1 MKSRS
6 TAALSIFGL
15 VIVLAATVMLLPQPD
30 APAGTASDSPEPA
43 GSEAPTATDIATS
56 TTTTA
61 IVDVRVFDGDS
72 VVENASVVLA
82 DGRVREVGR
91 DIGIPPDAAVID
103 GRGKTV
109 LPGLIDGHVHAIGAA
124 RSAAIRFGV
133 TTLLDMFSPPAD
145 LARIRDQRQGFEI
158 SARADVF
165 TAGFLATAP
174 GGHGTQY
181 GIEVPT
187 LSGPADADPWV
198 AARLTEGSDWIKIV
212 IEDGSAWGA
221 KLATLAPE
229 TVAALVE
236 AAHERE
242 VMAVAHVSTYDDAM
256 IAIES
261 GVDGL
266 VHLFADRPVDAAF
279 IDAARDGEIFVVPT
293 ATVLASSFG
302 GPGTEWLRS
311 HEILGDRLGAMQ
323 RQSLSQSFP
332 GSDSRESMWQTAQ
345 DNIRALHEAGI
356 PIIAG
361 SDAPNPG
368 TAQGISIHAE
378 LALLVDSGLQPI
390 DALRAATSTPA
401 RLFGLGQRGCMR
413 AGCRADLL
421 LVDGN
426 PLATIQASAHIEGI
440 WKNGHRVVV
449 ETGRRPAPGAQVD
462 DVASSAAP
470 ASPIDLLARSE
481 RWMAAADDYLGGQS
495 RSGIE
500 WLEVGEMPALAVDA
514 DVESGFAFPYAGA
527 MWNTTAIP
535 MQPADHAGHRRLV
548 IEIEGPGSGY
558 QVMFFS
564 GQAPGAQPVRVPL
577 SPGQETVIG
586 LGDLGGLELSSLRA
600 IGVFA
605 TEQSDPRRFT
615 VNRARLE

>member
-6 TAALSIFGL
+6 TTALSIFGL
-15 VIVLAATVMLLPQPD
+15 VIVLAATVMLLPRPD
-30 APAGTASDSPEPA
+30 APAGTASDSPEAA

-91 DIGIPPDAAVID
+91 DIGIPPDATVID

-109 LPGLIDGHVHAIGAA
+109 LPGLIDGHVHTIGAA
-124 RSAAIRFGV
+124 RSEAIRFGV
-133 TTLLDMFSPPAD
+133 TTLLDMFSPPTD
-145 LARIRDQRQGFEI
+145 LARIRDQRQGFEM

-198 AARLTEGSDWIKIV
+198 ATRLTEGSDWIKIV

-293 ATVLASSFG
+293 ATGAGV
-302 GPGTEWLRS
+302 ELRRAGHRMAGS
-311 HEILGDRLGAMQ
+311 HEIIRRSA
-323 RQSLSQSFP
+323 RAPSSARACRSRFP
-332 GSDSRESMWQTAQ
+332 AAIRGVDGQTAQ

-356 PIIAG
+356 PILAG

-368 TAQGISIHAE
+368 TAHGDQHSRRTATCW
-378 LALLVDSGLQPI
+378 SRPGLQPI

-401 RLFGLGQRGCMR
+401 RLFGLDRTR
-413 AGCRADLL
+413 L
-421 LVDGN
+421 
-426 PLATIQASAHIEGI
+426 
-440 WKNGHRVVV
+440 
-449 ETGRRPAPGAQVD
+449 PAPA
-462 DVASSAAP
+462 AAP
-470 ASPIDLLARSE
+470 IC
-481 RWMAAADDYLGGQS
+481 
-495 RSGIE
+495 
-500 WLEVGEMPALAVDA
+500 
-514 DVESGFAFPYAGA
+514 
-527 MWNTTAIP
+527 
-535 MQPADHAGHRRLV
+535 
-548 IEIEGPGSGY
+548 
-558 QVMFFS
+558 
-564 GQAPGAQPVRVPL
+564 
-577 SPGQETVIG
+577 
-586 LGDLGGLELSSLRA
+586 
-600 IGVFA
+600 
-605 TEQSDPRRFT
+605 
-615 VNRARLE
+615 